1 MIKTDTEKSIKR
13 DTEGSIKVQKYFSD
27 CGVMSRRAA
36 EEAIKKGLVKINGTV
51 VGEGQRMIPGVDVI
65 EYDGKPVVPTAA
77 EKTYILLNKPRGF
90 VTTLSDEKGRRTVA
104 ELVANAR
111 ARVYPVGRLDMDS
124 DGLLLLTDDGELT
137 NKLTHPRHRIPKIY
151 RVTVAGRVGR
161 TTVDALSIPMIIDG
175 YKIQPV
181 KTRLIQG
188 SFTSSTLEMTLYE
201 GRNRQIRKMCQQQ
214 NLKITRLCRVAIG
227 NIRLGSLA
235 VGKWRYLTPAEVAY
249 LKES

>member
-1 MIKTDTEKSIKR
+1 MRKTDAEN
-13 DTEGSIKVQKYFSD
+13 SIKVQKYFSD

-36 EEAIKKGLVKINGTV
+36 EKAIKKGLVRVNGEV
-51 VGEGQRMIPGVDVI
+51 VSGGERIIPGVDLVEYNGVPVI
-65 EYDGKPVVPTAA
+65 PSADK
-77 EKTYILLNKPRGF
+77 KTYVLLNKPRGF

-104 ELVANAR
+104 ELVASVGTR
-111 ARVYPVGRLDMDS
+111 IYPVGRLDMDS
-124 DGLLLLTDDGELT
+124 DGLLLFTDDGELT
-137 NKLTHPRHRIPKIY
+137 NKLTHPRHEIPKIY
-151 RVTVAGRVGR
+151 HVTVSGKVSREKI
-161 TTVDALSIPMIIDG
+161 DALSSPMIIDG
-175 YKIQPV
+175 YKILPV
-181 KTRLIQG
+181 KTRVIDEG
-188 SFTSSTLEMTLYE
+188 VSSSTLEMTLYE

>member
-1 MIKTDTEKSIKR
+1 MRKTDAEN
-13 DTEGSIKVQKYFSD
+13 SIKVQKYFSD

-36 EEAIKKGLVKINGTV
+36 EEAIKKGLVRVNGEV
-51 VGEGQRMIPGVDVI
+51 VSEGERIIPGVDLVEYNGVPVI
-65 EYDGKPVVPTAA
+65 PSADK
-77 EKTYILLNKPRGF
+77 KTYVLLNKPRGF

-104 ELVANAR
+104 ELVASVGTR
-111 ARVYPVGRLDMDS
+111 IYPIGRLDMDS
-124 DGLLLLTDDGELT
+124 DGLLLFTDDGELT
-137 NKLTHPRHRIPKIY
+137 NKLTHPRHEIPKIY
-151 RVTVAGRVGR
+151 HVTVSGKVSRKKI
-161 TTVDALSIPMIIDG
+161 DALSSPMIIDG
-175 YKIQPV
+175 YKILPV
-181 KTRLIQG
+181 KTRVIDEG
-188 SFTSSTLEMTLYE
+188 VSSSTLEMTLYE

>member
-1 MIKTDTEKSIKR
+1 VRKTDAEN
-13 DTEGSIKVQKYFSD
+13 SIKVQKYFSD

-36 EEAIKKGLVKINGTV
+36 EEAIKKGLVRVNGEV
-51 VGEGQRMIPGVDVI
+51 VSEGERIIPGVDLVEYNGVPVI
-65 EYDGKPVVPTAA
+65 PSADK
-77 EKTYILLNKPRGF
+77 KTYVLLNKPRGF

-104 ELVANAR
+104 ELVANVGTR
-111 ARVYPVGRLDMDS
+111 IYPVGRLDMDS
-124 DGLLLLTDDGELT
+124 DGLLLFTDDGELT
-137 NKLTHPRHRIPKIY
+137 NKLTHPRHEIPKIY
-151 RVTVAGRVGR
+151 HVTVSGKVSCEKI
-161 TTVDALSIPMIIDG
+161 DALSSPMIIDG
-175 YKIQPV
+175 YKILPV
-181 KTRLIQG
+181 KTRVIDEG
-188 SFTSSTLEMTLYE
+188 VSSSTLEMTLYE

>member
-1 MIKTDTEKSIKR
+1 MRKTDAEN
-13 DTEGSIKVQKYFSD
+13 SIKVQKYFSD

-36 EEAIKKGLVKINGTV
+36 EEAIKKGLVRVNGEV
-51 VGEGQRMIPGVDVI
+51 VSEGERIIPGVDLVEYNGVPVI
-65 EYDGKPVVPTAA
+65 PSADK
-77 EKTYILLNKPRGF
+77 KTYVLLNKPRGF

-104 ELVANAR
+104 ELVASVGTR
-111 ARVYPVGRLDMDS
+111 IYPVGRLDMDS
-124 DGLLLLTDDGELT
+124 DGLLLFTDDGELT
-137 NKLTHPRHRIPKIY
+137 NKLTHPRHEIPKIY
-151 RVTVAGRVGR
+151 HVTVSGKVSREKIE
-161 TTVDALSIPMIIDG
+161 ALSSPMIIDG
-175 YKIQPV
+175 YKILPV
-181 KTRLIQG
+181 KTRVIDEG
-188 SFTSSTLEMTLYE
+188 VSSSTLEMTLYE

>member
-1 MIKTDTEKSIKR
+1 MR
-13 DTEGSIKVQKYFSD
+13 DTDAENSIKVQKYFSD

-36 EEAIKKGLVKINGTV
+36 EEAIKKGLVRVNGEV
-51 VGEGQRMIPGVDVI
+51 VSEGERIIPGVDLVEYNGVPVI
-65 EYDGKPVVPTAA
+65 PSADK
-77 EKTYILLNKPRGF
+77 KTYVLLNKPRGF

-104 ELVANAR
+104 ELVASVGTR
-111 ARVYPVGRLDMDS
+111 IYPVGRLDMDS
-124 DGLLLLTDDGELT
+124 DGLLLFTDDGELT
-137 NKLTHPRHRIPKIY
+137 NKLTHPRHEIPKIY
-151 RVTVAGRVGR
+151 HVTVSGKVSREKI
-161 TTVDALSIPMIIDG
+161 DALSSPMIIDG
-175 YKIQPV
+175 YKILPV
-181 KTRLIQG
+181 KTRVIDAG
-188 SFTSSTLEMTLYE
+188 VSSSTLEMTLYE

>member
-1 MIKTDTEKSIKR
+1 VRKTDAEN
-13 DTEGSIKVQKYFSD
+13 SIKVQKYFSD

-36 EEAIKKGLVKINGTV
+36 EEAIKKGLVRVNGEV
-51 VGEGQRMIPGVDVI
+51 VSEGERIIPGVDLVEYNGVPVI
-65 EYDGKPVVPTAA
+65 PSADK
-77 EKTYILLNKPRGF
+77 KTYVLLNKPRGF

-104 ELVANAR
+104 ELVASVGTR
-111 ARVYPVGRLDMDS
+111 IYPVGRLDMDS
-124 DGLLLLTDDGELT
+124 DGLLLFTDDGELT
-137 NKLTHPRHRIPKIY
+137 NKLTHPRHEIPKIY
-151 RVTVAGRVGR
+151 HVTVSGKVSREKI
-161 TTVDALSIPMIIDG
+161 DALSSPMIIDG
-175 YKIQPV
+175 YKILPV
-181 KTRLIQG
+181 KTRVIDEG
-188 SFTSSTLEMTLYE
+188 VSSSTLEMTLYE

>member
-1 MIKTDTEKSIKR
+1 MRKTDAEN
-13 DTEGSIKVQKYFSD
+13 SIKVQKYFSD

-36 EEAIKKGLVKINGTV
+36 EEAIKKGLVRVNGEV
-51 VGEGQRMIPGVDVI
+51 VREGERIIPGVDLVEYNGVAVI
-65 EYDGKPVVPTAA
+65 PSADK
-77 EKTYILLNKPRGF
+77 KTYVLLNKPRGF

-104 ELVANAR
+104 ELVASVGTR
-111 ARVYPVGRLDMDS
+111 IYPVGRLDMDS
-124 DGLLLLTDDGELT
+124 DGLLLFTDDGELT
-137 NKLTHPRHRIPKIY
+137 NKLTHPRHEIPKIY
-151 RVTVAGRVGR
+151 HVTVSGKVSREKI
-161 TTVDALSIPMIIDG
+161 DALSSPMIIDG
-175 YKIQPV
+175 YKILPV
-181 KTRLIQG
+181 KTRVIDEG
-188 SFTSSTLEMTLYE
+188 VSSSTLEMTLYE